1 MDDIACAVIETRE
14 NIFLY
19 FENIFVSSSLI
30 RNERERER
38 GRIDQKYLGGLS
50 ICEHHFGIS
59 FLKRENELFQ

>member
-38 GRIDQKYLGGLS
+38 EDRSEVLGRTLDM
-50 ICEHHFGIS
+50 
-59 FLKRENELFQ
+59 